1 MEAPGVKDKLLTA
14 LRLALAG
21 GADEVP
27 SGWLTM
33 RAMAKKWRM
42 SEVNARRFVAAGLRE
57 GLLERKTFRIQHAH
71 KIYPAPHFRQI
82 PKPAGSRKPQ

>member
-1 MEAPGVKDKLLTA
+1 MRDKLLAA
-14 LRLALAG
+14 LRIALDG

-57 GLLERKTFRIQHAH
+57 GILERKMFRIQHSA
-71 KIYPAPHFRQI
+71 KLYPVPHF
-82 PKPAGSRKPQ
+82 KKLSPASKSK